1 MQNGEVILVSWHS
14 EEEDPLNILA
24 AEQRADAL
32 NASTGEMR
40 YDGVP
45 LTELIQAGQDIQVH
59 ARWTDTGDIVI
70 DAQMQ
75 LNEIIRDEVII
86 RWLICTLNRCFK
98 SSSGS

>member
-1 MQNGEVILVSWHS
+1 
-14 EEEDPLNILA
+14 
-24 AEQRADAL
+24 
-32 NASTGEMR
+32 MR

-75 LNEIIRDEVII
+75 LNEIR
-86 RWLICTLNRCFK
+86 
-98 SSSGS
+98 S